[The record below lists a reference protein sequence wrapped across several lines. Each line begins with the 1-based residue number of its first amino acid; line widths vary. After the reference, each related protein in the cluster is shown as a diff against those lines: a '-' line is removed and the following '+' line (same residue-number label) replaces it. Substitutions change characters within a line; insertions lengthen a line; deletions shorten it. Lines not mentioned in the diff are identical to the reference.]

1 MIKKFTNQL
10 LGIIALVMMAMAT
23 SLSAS
28 TALRV

>member
-1 MIKKFTNQL
+1 MAKKIAKRML
-10 LGIIALVMMAMAT
+10 VGIALVMMTMAT